1 MIVLFV
7 FKNTL
12 EISHMPMI
20 KLIFNAHYLN
30 CDDMVCSDKSFFKL
44 NTKLGKLLQISMGP
58 GANDVYCF
66 LAKDDE

>member
-44 NTKLGKLLQISMGP
+44 NTKLGKLL
-58 GANDVYCF
+58 
-66 LAKDDE
+66 